1 MLTRP
6 EIFEQLKDIL
16 IFADDR
22 HRDVIEHCDGSTQ
35 RVADLGFTSVSVL
48 YMVIAIEE
56 SFGIVF
62 GDVSMNDFPTVG
74 DVVSY
79 IEARLQ

>member
-1 MLTRP
+1 
-6 EIFEQLKDIL
+6 
-16 IFADDR
+16 
-22 HRDVIEHCDGSTQ
+22 
-35 RVADLGFTSVSVL
+35 
-48 YMVIAIEE
+48 MVIAIEE